1 MSWNGFK
8 KKINRVGTMLKQ
20 TTGMI
25 GKTQDK
31 EFNNK
36 ERRFKIY
43 EKKITTLCNEAK
55 EYLNCV
61 RALTLNEFKVAEE
74 IDALYNETFDMALCA
89 MNFKTATNKIND
101 GTRLEFD
108 NNYITCVL
116 NPVNQLGVN
125 FPTINQLISKRE
137 NKLLDYDECK
147 SKVDKLVEKPSN
159 DPTNLTRAEDKLN
172 RAKEAYDVIND
183 ALLEYLPKPIST
195 RVDYLEPSFDA
206 LVLTQLSF
214 AEKSF
219 NTLNELQNKF
229 AIAGANLENL
239 DDLTQRSDYALQ
251 ELKKLGICNFH
262 Q

>member
-25 GKTQDK
+25 GKTEDK
-31 EFNNK
+31 EFNAK
-36 ERRFKIY
+36 ERRFKVY

-55 EYLNCV
+55 EYLNSV
-61 RALTLNEFKVAEE
+61 RALTLNEFKIAEE
-74 IDALYNETFDMALCA
+74 IDTLYSETFDMALCA
-89 MNFKTATNKIND
+89 MNFKTATGKINE
-101 GTRLEFD
+101 GVRLEFD
-108 NNYITCVL
+108 NNYITTVL

-125 FPTINQLISKRE
+125 FPTVNQLISKRE

-159 DPTNLTRAEDKLN
+159 DPSSLTRAEDKLN
-172 RAKEAYDVIND
+172 RAKEAYDAINQE
-183 ALLEYLPKPIST
+183 LLDYLPRPIKA
-195 RVDYLEPSFDA
+195 RIDYLEPSFDA
-206 LVLTQLSF
+206 LILSQLSF

-229 AIAGANLENL
+229 AIAGADLESL
-239 DDLTQRSDYALQ
+239 DGLTQKSDYALQ